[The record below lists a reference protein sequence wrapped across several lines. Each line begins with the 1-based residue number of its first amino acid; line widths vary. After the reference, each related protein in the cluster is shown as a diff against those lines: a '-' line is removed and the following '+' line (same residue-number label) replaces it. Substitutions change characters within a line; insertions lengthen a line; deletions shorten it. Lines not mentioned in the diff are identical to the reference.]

1 VCAVAGH
8 HQVLCFARAA
18 IVCVCVFVC
27 VCVCMCVCVCHAS
40 THNNGTCHTQAGK
53 RAHTHAHT
61 HTHTHTN
68 THTPER
74 DSGSSGAAEI
84 TPFRASASHT
94 CTMSNLDP
102 KNPWLWSERASERE
116 SEKSIGKGGRRATGQ
131 VRQDKCDKM
140 RSGRVCS
147 LCQTST
153 PARLSRP
160 RAQGRLLASA
170 CHAHLN
176 TTDGAP
182 RVASAGGASRHTLAP
197 RRMRMETRAG
207 SGS

>member
-1 VCAVAGH
+1 MLGIIKSSVSLVR
-8 HQVLCFARAA
+8 QLC
-18 IVCVCVFVC
+18 VCVCLCVSVC
-27 VCVCMCVCVCHAS
+27 VCVCVCVMHRHTITVHVIHRRAS
-40 THNNGTCHTQAGK
+40 ARTHM
-53 RAHTHAHT
+53 HT